1 MALLNRHYC
10 HNLFPYM
17 QEGNTGYFPDLEL
30 QEKGGDSCDVV
41 TAPGCNWLNQ
51 SAGRLVQPVVTRAR
65 DGQSLHQRSTASE
78 RSATKQTWR
87 HRASKK
93 AARSASLSA
102 SSRSDCAQKASAAVV
117 SSSRPTAKQ
126 RDSKIHWRMSAD
138 DSHGKEFL
146 HE

>member
-1 MALLNRHYC
+1 MVLLNRHYC

-30 QEKGGDSCDVV
+30 QENGGDSCDVV
-41 TAPGCNWLNQ
+41 TTRGGRPVVRGANWFNQ
-51 SAGRLVQPVVTRAR
+51 SLPAR
-65 DGQSLHQRSTASE
+65 EAVQSLHQRSTDSV

-87 HRASKK
+87 HLASKK

-102 SSRSDCAQKASAAVV
+102 SSRSDCAQNASAAVV
-117 SSSRPTAKQ
+117 SVSRPTAKHS
-126 RDSKIHWRMSAD
+126 DNKIHGRMSAD
-138 DSHGKEFL
+138 DSHGKGFL